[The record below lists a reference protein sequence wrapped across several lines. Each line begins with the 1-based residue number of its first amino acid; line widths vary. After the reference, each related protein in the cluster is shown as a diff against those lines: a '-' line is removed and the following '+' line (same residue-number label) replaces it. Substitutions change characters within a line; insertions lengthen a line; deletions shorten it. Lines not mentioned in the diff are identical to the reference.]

1 MRLRKIYAF
10 LLSAVALV
18 ATACGS
24 DDPDNPGTNPTPD
37 PTPGPEAPVYA
48 SASTDLIYQA
58 NPRFYGNKDCL
69 KALTA
74 DVARLKSMNINILW
88 VMPPLELG
96 VEKAIGSPYC
106 IKDYKKIDP
115 TLGTLE
121 DWKTLVNTCHAN
133 GIKVLMDWVANHT
146 SFDNT
151 WTKDHPE
158 RYKKDANGNIA
169 ATPMWGDV
177 AQLDYNQ
184 KSTREGMIDAMSYWI
199 TETKIDGYRCDHV
212 EGVPH
217 SFWQEDIEA
226 LTKLDAQVFMLAES
240 NDVSYL
246 TDGFYMIYD
255 WNFPKNVITMLDGG
269 NPSKLF
275 DFVKD
280 RNAQIPEGKAL
291 LRYAFNHDVASE
303 NNVATYFKNQDG
315 TVLTYM
321 LAAFT
326 GETPM
331 IYSSMD
337 VEGLTGKLSF
347 FSNAHRTL
355 KFSDKLTKAYADINS
370 AYIKSAVARGGDMKN
385 YANSDA
391 FILEF
396 ENGSAKCLVVA
407 NARNEHKTIKMP
419 IALTG
424 EKMTN
429 LLTGLEYSVSTT
441 VELPAYGYI
450 ILGN

>member
-1 MRLRKIYAF
+1 MKKRDLFVLI
-10 LLSAVALV
+10 LSAVALV
-18 ATACGS
+18 ATACGNDEPNGS
-24 DDPDNPGTNPTPD
+24 GSTPTPD
-37 PTPGPEAPVYA
+37 PGKDAPTA
-48 SASTDLIYQA
+48 QAASTDLIYQA

-74 DVARLKSMNINILW
+74 DVTRLKSMNINILW

-96 VEKAIGSPYC
+96 VEKSIGSPYC

-115 TLGTLE
+115 QLGTLQ
-121 DWKTLVNTCHAN
+121 DWKDLVNTCHAN
-133 GIKVLMDWVANHT
+133 GIRVLMDWVANHT

-151 WTKDHPE
+151 WTKTNPE

-177 AQLDYNQ
+177 AQLDYKQ

-199 TETKIDGYRCDHV
+199 TETHVDGYRCDYV

-217 SFWQEDIEA
+217 DFWKEDIAA
-226 LTKLDAQVFMLAES
+226 LTKLDAQIFMLAES
-240 NDVSYL
+240 NDVAYL
-246 TDGFYMIYD
+246 NDGFYMVYD
-255 WNFPKNVITMLDGG
+255 WNFPKNVISMLDGG
-269 NPSKLF
+269 SPVKF
-275 DFVKD
+275 YDFVKD
-280 RNAQIPEGKAL
+280 RNAQIPEGKSL

-303 NNVATYFKNQDG
+303 QNVGTYFKNQDG
-315 TVLTYM
+315 TVMAYV

-370 AYIKSAVARGGDMKN
+370 AYVKSAVARGGEMKN
-385 YANSDA
+385 YANADA
-391 FILEF
+391 LIIGF
-396 ENGSAKCLVVA
+396 ENGSAKCLLVA
-407 NARNEHKTIKMP
+407 NPRSESKTIKMP
-419 IALTG
+419 IAISG
-424 EKMTN
+424 AKMTN
-429 LLTGLEYSVSTT
+429 LLTGMDYTVSTT
-441 VELPAYGYI
+441 IELPAYGYI
-450 ILGN
+450 VLGN